1 MTGWKLTSG
10 SVRPSGPLQN
20 RRGSTTEAVCTEDG
34 PGTAG
39 GRPGNKLRREVLGGP
54 FKGRTG
60 IVTIVMVVFPS
71 VEGYERVAFNS
82 AGVLITEARD
92 LEEEAQRERDSS

>member
-1 MTGWKLTSG
+1 MKKMNVVL
-10 SVRPSGPLQN
+10 
-20 RRGSTTEAVCTEDG
+20 
-34 PGTAG
+34 G
-39 GRPGNKLRREVLGGP
+39 GAKAQILGGP